1 MTSLVSLCC
10 FKNEI
15 SINSTQFKNEM
26 NAKITRL
33 GTYVDIGL
41 DTNTD
46 FGVFHFSFKKKKIK
60 NAIINK
66 EDLPT
71 KTDSHHL

>member
-46 FGVFHFSFKKKKIK
+46 FGVFHFSFKKKK
-60 NAIINK
+60 
-66 EDLPT
+66 
-71 KTDSHHL
+71 